1 MKDKKEEIVKKEDS
15 VFKVLSTKKFE
26 KFVSKRKSGKSS
38 FSYISWADAWTALMT
53 VYPEAT
59 YEVVKDIDTN
69 LPYFGSDIGFMVETK
84 ITINSIS
91 RNMMLPVMDNKN
103 KAMKK
108 QVYTYQTSYGEKT
121 VEAATMF
128 DVNTAIMRCLVKN
141 IALFGF
147 AINVYKG
154 EDLPLDDKSFV
165 SDAELVTKN
174 LREKAI
180 NVVRAAFENPGDKG
194 LQTRLEDARKWAVK
208 NNIIEV
214 QDEIL
219 KQEEIVKKEEIIE
232 VEENS
237 EETQENQEKENEDVG
252 S

>member
-1 MKDKKEEIVKKEDS
+1 
-15 VFKVLSTKKFE
+15 
-26 KFVSKRKSGKSS
+26 
-38 FSYISWADAWTALMT
+38 
-53 VYPEAT
+53 
-59 YEVVKDIDTN
+59 
-69 LPYFGSDIGFMVETK
+69 
-84 ITINSIS
+84 
-91 RNMMLPVMDNKN
+91 MLPVMDNKN

-108 QVYTYQTSYGEKT
+108 QAYTYQTSYGEKT

-128 DVNTAIMRCLVKN
+128 DINTAIMRCLVKN

-165 SDAELVTKN
+165 SDAELVTKS

-180 NVVRAAFENPGDKG
+180 NIVRAAFENPGDKD
-194 LQTRLEDARKWAVK
+194 LQTRLEGARKWAVK

-232 VEENS
+232 VEEV
-237 EETQENQEKENEDVG
+237 EETQKKENEDVG